1 MSSTIRH
8 RPTRATSL
16 AARLGQSRVATRI
29 EGEVRVTAAD
39 LVDRVAEAKLKV
51 AAVRYK
57 VEGEVRSKAEKL
69 KSRVSEAKAKLGD
82 EARFI
87 KSWIDDPRRTG
98 SVTPSSPAL
107 AKRMASYV
115 DPEQPGP
122 VIEIGPG
129 TGPVTE
135 ALIERGIDE
144 SRLILVEYSGAFCAL
159 LRQRFPGVHFA
170 HGDAY
175 RMRHA
180 LGDLLAGDRPVAAVV
195 SSLPLF
201 TRPLPERVRLLDESF
216 ARMEPGAPF
225 IQFSYALVPPV
236 PHGAG
241 RFEFERSGW
250 VMRNL
255 PPARVWTYRRSA

>member
-1 MSSTIRH
+1 M
-8 RPTRATSL
+8 
-16 AARLGQSRVATRI
+16 
-29 EGEVRVTAAD
+29 RVTAAD

-51 AAVRYK
+51 TAVRYK
-57 VEGEVRSKAEKL
+57 VEGEVRSTAEKF

-107 AKRMASYV
+107 ARRMASFV

-144 SRLILVEYSGAFCAL
+144 SRLILVEYSPEFCEL
-159 LRQRFPGVHFA
+159 LSKRFPRATIVQ
-170 HGDAY
+170 GDAY
-175 RMRHA
+175 A
-180 LGDLLAGDRPVAAVV
+180 LSATLAGHLQEKAIALV

-201 TRPLPERVRLLDESF
+201 NRPPATRSALAREAFPLGEVVGETWRGARPTLPDSLPMIGEAPRNPGLWLAFGNQHIGFSTGPITGELIAAMVCGEKPPIDPTPFRPERYIR
-216 ARMEPGAPF
+216 
-225 IQFSYALVPPV
+225 
-236 PHGAG
+236 
-241 RFEFERSGW
+241 
-250 VMRNL
+250 
-255 PPARVWTYRRSA
+255 